1 MTIHKSTATVTK
13 LTDLSP
19 TAREVTLTLSQPLGF
34 VPGAF
39 INIFIEKDGA
49 VLRRAYSIASSDETQ
64 DEVTIAVRRVP
75 GGAVG
80 ELFWDDTMLGK
91 TFEIMGPLG
100 LNTLDKMN
108 QKRIFLCGFGIGAGV
123 VKSLALSLRN
133 DPSREAVTI
142 LTGSKTDDEVLFED
156 TFLRLA
162 REDARFEF
170 MSTVSRDPVTHQK
183 GHIQD
188 HIGAYDFTDAD
199 VFICGQEAACNEL
212 AEKIKTTGAESAR
225 FFIEGFH

>member
-19 TAREVTLTLSQPLGF
+19 TAREVTLALSIPLGF

-39 INIFIEKDGA
+39 INIFIEKDGT
-49 VLRRAYSIASSDETQ
+49 VLRRAYSIASSDASQ

-80 ELFWDDTMLGK
+80 ELFWDNTMLGK

-100 LNTLDKMN
+100 LNTLDKMD
-108 QKRIFLCGFGIGAGV
+108 QKRVFLCGFGIGAGV

-133 DPSREAVTI
+133 DASRKAVTI
-142 LTGSKTDDEVLFED
+142 LTGSKTEEEVLFED
-156 TFLRLA
+156 IFKKLA
-162 REDARFEF
+162 REDARFNF
-170 MSTVSRDPVTHQK
+170 MPVVSRDTTKHRK
-183 GHIQD
+183 GYIQD
-188 HIGAYDFTDAD
+188 NIGAYDFTDAD

-212 AEKIKTTGAESAR
+212 AEKIKATGASNTC